1 VSFEMKM
8 SEENGGGGEAT
19 CGDNAT
25 ALPQPVERAARG
37 EQRAERTASR
47 SRLNT
52 GPMARRQSI
61 KMGQP
66 EEVSAG
72 VNTRIESRSAS
83 IIAIE
88 EESQLIAPL
97 PVHTLQ
103 FQPVSAQTFPA
114 AMVPAPPVG
123 PEQYA
128 SVTVEA
134 VAESRMS
141 RIAGKILLLRGLRRS
156 PEFLPPRSIRETAP
170 TVPAE
175 LGRTLHG
182 EALLAVR
189 AYIDEAGKV
198 TYAEMLS
205 NVTDANRGLA
215 SLAVFDARHW
225 EFMPAQV
232 GAQMVPGQ
240 AILHYRFGNP
250 LLAISRDKR

>member
-1 VSFEMKM
+1 MKM

-25 ALPQPVERAARG
+25 TLPRPVERAARG

-47 SRLNT
+47 SRLKM
-52 GPMARRQSI
+52 GPMAWRQSI
-61 KMGQP
+61 KMGQA

-72 VNTRIESRSAS
+72 VNTRIESRTAS

-88 EESQLIAPL
+88 EESQLIAPPL
-97 PVHTLQ
+97 HTLQ